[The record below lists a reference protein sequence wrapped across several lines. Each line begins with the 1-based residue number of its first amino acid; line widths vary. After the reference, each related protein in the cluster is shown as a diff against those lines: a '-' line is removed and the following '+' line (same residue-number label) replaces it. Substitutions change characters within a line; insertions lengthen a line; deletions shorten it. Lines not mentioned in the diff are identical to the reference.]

1 VTSELAGLFE
11 QHGIQEVQTHSY
23 ALHYRAGIPEWQH
36 FFDNVR
42 ISYRTGLP
50 FLRKWIHMPDD
61 YEELCQQMLYEM
73 QQPDFIATWVL
84 VTVWGRA

>member
-1 VTSELAGLFE
+1 
-11 QHGIQEVQTHSY
+11 
-23 ALHYRAGIPEWQH
+23 
-36 FFDNVR
+36 
-42 ISYRTGLP
+42 
-50 FLRKWIHMPDD
+50 MPDD